1 MIKLI
6 WTLYPFVCSIV
17 IDGIYE
23 ALENFGFK
31 GGNILEP
38 AMGVGNFFG
47 RMPEEMQ
54 ADSRLYGVE
63 IDSISGRIAKQLYP
77 DADIA
82 IQGFEKN
89 NFQNGCFDVAV
100 GNVPFGELPFK
111 DDKHHTTKLHDYFFV
126 ETLDK
131 VKNGGI
137 VAFVTSA
144 GTLDKR
150 DESTRK
156 ALSEKADFIGAIR
169 LPGGKNGA
177 FKDNAGTEVTTDI
190 IFLQKNENKISESE
204 KESWLSVGET
214 ADGLPINNYFAEN
227 PDMVLGKVV
236 EGNKLYG
243 SGTMVACWSE
253 ELFILHFR
261 QMIHTRIWFGVCY
274 HEMPFLPESAI
285 YRDFPWGQ
293 LAANAGRAKQ
303 DYRVYTAEDFTSYLS
318 SLICNGILD
327 TYGDNFLVT
336 ASGNLSV
343 VIGTGKAWI
352 GGHYFIND
360 MAYTLD
366 LRQYVDES
374 LSRYVTIGISCDVS
388 DSVRSCKLEVKS
400 GTAATSPSVPAFEN
414 TDTKTYLT
422 LASVRLNGGIT
433 SISQSNIKDYRSD
446 EKKCGYVKCILGKC
460 KVSEILAALD
470 SYNKTVTELNNR
482 VAEFQERL
490 AEVEEICGTTGV
502 ILVSAGQCGEN
513 AFYALY
519 SDGSLKLY
527 GSGATYDYSSSNSS
541 PFDGNQVVQSITVSS
556 GITKIGNKIFADCDN
571 LKTVSLLAECH
582 LLHIA

>member
-1 MIKLI
+1 MAFS
-6 WTLYPFVCSIV
+6 Y
-17 IDGIYE
+17 
-23 ALENFGFK
+23 GFF
-31 GGNILEP
+31 N
-38 AMGVGNFFG
+38 
-47 RMPEEMQ
+47 
-54 ADSRLYGVE
+54 
-63 IDSISGRIAKQLYP
+63 AK
-77 DADIA
+77 
-82 IQGFEKN
+82 N
-89 NFQNGCFDVAV
+89 
-100 GNVPFGELPFK
+100 
-111 DDKHHTTKLHDYFFV
+111 
-126 ETLDK
+126 LD
-131 VKNGGI
+131 
-137 VAFVTSA
+137 
-144 GTLDKR
+144 
-150 DESTRK
+150 
-156 ALSEKADFIGAIR
+156 
-169 LPGGKNGA
+169 
-177 FKDNAGTEVTTDI
+177 
-190 IFLQKNENKISESE
+190 
-204 KESWLSVGET
+204 
-214 ADGLPINNYFAEN
+214 
-227 PDMVLGKVV
+227 
-236 EGNKLYG
+236 
-243 SGTMVACWSE
+243 
-253 ELFILHFR
+253 
-261 QMIHTRIWFGVCY
+261 
-274 HEMPFLPESAI
+274 
-285 YRDFPWGQ
+285 
-293 LAANAGRAKQ
+293 
-303 DYRVYTAEDFTSYLS
+303 RVYTAEDFTSYLS

-388 DSVRSCKLEVKS
+388 DSVRACKLEVKS

-571 LKTVSLLAECH
+571 LKTVSLPDTVTSIGESVFTIFEDMVGVVRGLEEITIPASVKSIGKWAFSGTKLTEIIIPASVTEIGDYVFRDCAK
-582 LLHIA
+582 LKTARIDSSLISSFMFTSCSALSSLTISAKCKSIGANVITYCSSLETITYEGTIAQWNAIQKPNNWMSSGQHYYNDYLKKIQCTDGYLEYDTENYTWIEVKS

>member
-1 MIKLI
+1 MAFS
-6 WTLYPFVCSIV
+6 Y
-17 IDGIYE
+17 
-23 ALENFGFK
+23 GFF
-31 GGNILEP
+31 N
-38 AMGVGNFFG
+38 
-47 RMPEEMQ
+47 
-54 ADSRLYGVE
+54 
-63 IDSISGRIAKQLYP
+63 AK
-77 DADIA
+77 
-82 IQGFEKN
+82 N
-89 NFQNGCFDVAV
+89 
-100 GNVPFGELPFK
+100 
-111 DDKHHTTKLHDYFFV
+111 
-126 ETLDK
+126 LD
-131 VKNGGI
+131 
-137 VAFVTSA
+137 
-144 GTLDKR
+144 
-150 DESTRK
+150 
-156 ALSEKADFIGAIR
+156 
-169 LPGGKNGA
+169 
-177 FKDNAGTEVTTDI
+177 
-190 IFLQKNENKISESE
+190 
-204 KESWLSVGET
+204 
-214 ADGLPINNYFAEN
+214 
-227 PDMVLGKVV
+227 
-236 EGNKLYG
+236 
-243 SGTMVACWSE
+243 
-253 ELFILHFR
+253 
-261 QMIHTRIWFGVCY
+261 
-274 HEMPFLPESAI
+274 
-285 YRDFPWGQ
+285 
-293 LAANAGRAKQ
+293 
-303 DYRVYTAEDFTSYLS
+303 RVYTAEDFTSYLS

-327 TYGDNFLVT
+327 TYGDNFSVT
-336 ASGNLSV
+336 SNSNLSV

-388 DSVRSCKLEVKS
+388 DSVRACKLEVKS

-571 LKTVSLLAECH
+571 LKTVSLPDTVTSIGESVFTIFEDMVGVVRGLEEITIPASVKSIGKWAFSGTKLTEIIIPASVTEIGDYVFRDCAK
-582 LLHIA
+582 LKTARIDSSLIGSFMFTSCSALSSLTISAKCKSIGANVITYCSSLETITYEGTIAQWNAIQKPNNWMSSGQHYYNDYLKKIQCTDGYLEYDTENYTWIEVKS

>member
-1 MIKLI
+1 MAFS
-6 WTLYPFVCSIV
+6 Y
-17 IDGIYE
+17 
-23 ALENFGFK
+23 GFF
-31 GGNILEP
+31 N
-38 AMGVGNFFG
+38 
-47 RMPEEMQ
+47 
-54 ADSRLYGVE
+54 
-63 IDSISGRIAKQLYP
+63 AK
-77 DADIA
+77 
-82 IQGFEKN
+82 N
-89 NFQNGCFDVAV
+89 
-100 GNVPFGELPFK
+100 
-111 DDKHHTTKLHDYFFV
+111 
-126 ETLDK
+126 LD
-131 VKNGGI
+131 
-137 VAFVTSA
+137 
-144 GTLDKR
+144 
-150 DESTRK
+150 
-156 ALSEKADFIGAIR
+156 
-169 LPGGKNGA
+169 
-177 FKDNAGTEVTTDI
+177 
-190 IFLQKNENKISESE
+190 
-204 KESWLSVGET
+204 
-214 ADGLPINNYFAEN
+214 
-227 PDMVLGKVV
+227 
-236 EGNKLYG
+236 
-243 SGTMVACWSE
+243 
-253 ELFILHFR
+253 
-261 QMIHTRIWFGVCY
+261 
-274 HEMPFLPESAI
+274 
-285 YRDFPWGQ
+285 
-293 LAANAGRAKQ
+293 
-303 DYRVYTAEDFTSYLS
+303 RVYTAEDFTSYLS

-388 DSVRSCKLEVKS
+388 DSVRACKLEVKS

-571 LKTVSLLAECH
+571 LKTVSLPDTVTSIGESVFTIFEDMVGVVRGLEEITIPASVKSIGKWAFSGTKLTEIIIPASVTEIGDYVFRDCAK
-582 LLHIA
+582 LKTARIDSSLIGSFMFTSCSALSSLTISAKCKSIGANVITYCSSLETITYEGTIAQWNAIQKPNNWMSSGQHYYNDYLKKIQCTDGYLEYDTENYTWIEVKS

>member
-1 MIKLI
+1 MAFS
-6 WTLYPFVCSIV
+6 Y
-17 IDGIYE
+17 
-23 ALENFGFK
+23 GFF
-31 GGNILEP
+31 N
-38 AMGVGNFFG
+38 
-47 RMPEEMQ
+47 
-54 ADSRLYGVE
+54 
-63 IDSISGRIAKQLYP
+63 AK
-77 DADIA
+77 
-82 IQGFEKN
+82 N
-89 NFQNGCFDVAV
+89 
-100 GNVPFGELPFK
+100 
-111 DDKHHTTKLHDYFFV
+111 
-126 ETLDK
+126 LD
-131 VKNGGI
+131 
-137 VAFVTSA
+137 
-144 GTLDKR
+144 
-150 DESTRK
+150 
-156 ALSEKADFIGAIR
+156 
-169 LPGGKNGA
+169 
-177 FKDNAGTEVTTDI
+177 
-190 IFLQKNENKISESE
+190 
-204 KESWLSVGET
+204 
-214 ADGLPINNYFAEN
+214 
-227 PDMVLGKVV
+227 
-236 EGNKLYG
+236 
-243 SGTMVACWSE
+243 
-253 ELFILHFR
+253 
-261 QMIHTRIWFGVCY
+261 
-274 HEMPFLPESAI
+274 
-285 YRDFPWGQ
+285 
-293 LAANAGRAKQ
+293 
-303 DYRVYTAEDFTSYLS
+303 RVYTAEDFTSYLS

-327 TYGDNFLVT
+327 TYGDNFSVT
-336 ASGNLSV
+336 SNSNLSV

-388 DSVRSCKLEVKS
+388 DSVRACKLEVKS

-422 LASVRLNGGIT
+422 LASVRLNGGIR

-571 LKTVSLLAECH
+571 LKTVSLPDTVTSIGESVFTIFEDMVGVVRGLEEITIPASVKSIGKWAFSGTKLTEIIIPASVTEIGDYVFRDCAK
-582 LLHIA
+582 LKTARIDSSLIGSFMFTSCSALSSLTISAKCKSIGANVITYCSSLETITYEGTIAQWNAIQKPNNWMSSGQHYYNDYLKKIQCTDGYLEYDTENYTWIEVKS

>member
-1 MIKLI
+1 MAFS
-6 WTLYPFVCSIV
+6 Y
-17 IDGIYE
+17 
-23 ALENFGFK
+23 GFF
-31 GGNILEP
+31 N
-38 AMGVGNFFG
+38 
-47 RMPEEMQ
+47 
-54 ADSRLYGVE
+54 
-63 IDSISGRIAKQLYP
+63 AK
-77 DADIA
+77 
-82 IQGFEKN
+82 N
-89 NFQNGCFDVAV
+89 
-100 GNVPFGELPFK
+100 
-111 DDKHHTTKLHDYFFV
+111 
-126 ETLDK
+126 LD
-131 VKNGGI
+131 
-137 VAFVTSA
+137 
-144 GTLDKR
+144 
-150 DESTRK
+150 
-156 ALSEKADFIGAIR
+156 
-169 LPGGKNGA
+169 
-177 FKDNAGTEVTTDI
+177 
-190 IFLQKNENKISESE
+190 
-204 KESWLSVGET
+204 
-214 ADGLPINNYFAEN
+214 
-227 PDMVLGKVV
+227 
-236 EGNKLYG
+236 
-243 SGTMVACWSE
+243 
-253 ELFILHFR
+253 
-261 QMIHTRIWFGVCY
+261 
-274 HEMPFLPESAI
+274 
-285 YRDFPWGQ
+285 
-293 LAANAGRAKQ
+293 
-303 DYRVYTAEDFTSYLS
+303 RVYTAEDFTSYLS

-388 DSVRSCKLEVKS
+388 DSVRACKLEVKS

-571 LKTVSLLAECH
+571 LKTVSLPDTVTSIGESVFTIFEDMVGVVRGLEEITIPASVKSIGKWAFSGTKLTEIIIPASVTEIGDYVFRDCAR
-582 LLHIA
+582 LKTARIDSSMIGAFMFTSCSALSSLTISVKCKSIGANVITYCSSLDTITYEGTIAQWNAIQKPKNWMSSGQHYYNDSLKKIQCTDGYLEYDTENYTWNEVND